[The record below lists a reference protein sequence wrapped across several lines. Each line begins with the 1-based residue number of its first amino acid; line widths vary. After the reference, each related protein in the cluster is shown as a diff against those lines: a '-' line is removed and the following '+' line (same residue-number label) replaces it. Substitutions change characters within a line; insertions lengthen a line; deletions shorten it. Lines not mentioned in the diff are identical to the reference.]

1 MHIKRI
7 QNQEPESAGTSLD
20 TGLDANSV
28 DTMWQSVILALFL
41 LRRNPPNAAGVHA
54 MWRRTKGKRGRHT
67 LYSFRSIAQI
77 TLPSALADAS
87 WQALHQRWSVLVLGR
102 LRLP

>member
-7 QNQEPESAGTSLD
+7 ENLETQSAVSQCLS
-20 TGLDANSV
+20 GLETNSF
-28 DTMWQSVILALFL
+28 DTMWQPVILVLFL

-67 LYSFRSIAQI
+67 LHSFRSV
-77 TLPSALADAS
+77 
-87 WQALHQRWSVLVLGR
+87 RSVETPPPLS
-102 LRLP
+102 